1 MRKGKLPVYLQI
13 AGQFREKIVSG
24 YLNPGDMLPSESS
37 LCSEYGISRDTARK
51 SLQEL
56 EKEGLVFVR
65 PKIGYFVCSP
75 KHADVALR
83 FPEAI
88 PGCTTSYL
96 DINGRVPD
104 REVQEALG
112 LSENSKVLE
121 FTQLIRSAKGTPVGI
136 DVKYMP
142 YRRSYPSVESEMRF
156 AVFPDIT
163 MPHVTPYAYYT
174 EFTISA
180 ASAVGKQAELLQ
192 CVEKTPLLLIRR
204 LMIERSGKRI
214 AYALRYLLPEYGC
227 LFGSSGYVNED
238 GGFPKSEPES

>member
-1 MRKGKLPVYLQI
+1 MRKIRFRISAQARSRSTDAAIFALGAGRGSRRRKGWRRSTVSPRRLP
-13 AGQFREKIVSG
+13 E
-24 YLNPGDMLPSESS
+24 E
-37 LCSEYGISRDTARK
+37 E
-51 SLQEL
+51 
-56 EKEGLVFVR
+56 VR
-65 PKIGYFVCSP
+65 
-75 KHADVALR
+75 
-83 FPEAI
+83 
-88 PGCTTSYL
+88 
-96 DINGRVPD
+96 
-104 REVQEALG
+104 EALG

-121 FTQLIRSAKGTPVGI
+121 FTQLIRSAEGAPVGI

-180 ASAVGKQAELLQ
+180 AAASGKQAEILQ

-204 LMIERSGKRI
+204 LMIERGGKRI

-238 GGFPKSEPES
+238 GGFPKNEAKP